1 MTNKNSVLNVSTEK
15 LNKKG
20 YNMEKLL
27 AFLALFQKGEVIA
40 NPEVWKK
47 RQVTVTMLAGFLVA
61 FVNLLVVF
69 GVIPM
74 PVNIDTINNIAGGLI
89 AIYNIIMTYITTDKI
104 GIGDVNDGSVAPDSD
119 EVNDVSK

>member
-1 MTNKNSVLNVSTEK
+1 MMNKSSVLNVSTEK

-89 AIYNIIMTYITTDKI
+89 AIYNIVMTYITTDKI
-104 GIGDVNDGSVAPDSD
+104 GVGDVNDGSVAPDSD

>member
-1 MTNKNSVLNVSTEK
+1 MTNKNSVSIVSTEN

-20 YNMEKLL
+20 YDMEKLL

-89 AIYNIIMTYITTDKI
+89 AIYNIVMTYITTDKI

>member
-1 MTNKNSVLNVSTEK
+1 MNKNSVLNVSTEK

-89 AIYNIIMTYITTDKI
+89 AIYNIVMTYITTDKI

>member
-1 MTNKNSVLNVSTEK
+1 
-15 LNKKG
+15 
-20 YNMEKLL
+20 MEKLL

-89 AIYNIIMTYITTDKI
+89 AIYNIVMTYITTDKI